1 MTGKQSLGPVAVVA
15 ELFIMFQISQIVLKI
30 LLFNIF
36 LVFDD

>member
-1 MTGKQSLGPVAVVA
+1 MTGKQSLRSVAIVA
-15 ELFIMFQISQIVLKI
+15 ELFVMFQISQIVLQI